1 MVEIKNLDVKQYFTV
16 LMAIVLL
23 TDLIILLNVPFLRQ
37 ILGFLCFTIIPGL
50 LILHI
55 LKLNK
60 IEFLKKFVLSVGLS
74 VAFLMFGGLLVNSF
88 YPLILKPLSLAPILI
103 SFTIIL
109 IILAFIAYKR
119 NKDDFDVGDVFNF
132 KMDLKDK
139 LTFPLI
145 FSFLFPFMA
154 VFGTYLMNTQGNNI
168 ILMIMLFLIPAYIV
182 AVVFLRDK
190 IPESTYP
197 IAILMIGIALL
208 FMFSLRSNH
217 IIGMD
222 AHTEYY
228 IFQLITSNLHWD
240 MSIFRHAYTA
250 CLSVTLLSA
259 IYQSLSNMNGEYIYK
274 IVYALIYS
282 ITPLGVYVLSKK
294 YVGGLYAFLASIFF
308 ISQER
313 FISIT
318 INLRTD
324 IAIFFFVL
332 AMMVFFDDKIDNV
345 NKKLLFVIF
354 MFSVI
359 VSHYSTSY
367 IFFFIMLGVF
377 AGMKLLTKKQS
388 LKKAISLTLM
398 LLFFASIFFWYSQV
412 TEAPFSA
419 GIHFFGKTFENLGN
433 FFVEELRAE
442 TAQMVIGRGIPMDVP
457 HIMEFILTYITF
469 IFIAIGVLSVT
480 KKHKET
486 SLSTKFEIEYLSM
499 MWICGMILALTVAL
513 PFVSTG
519 YGMTRLYSQ
528 LLVILALAFVIGG
541 VAISKYSRIPAYII
555 ILIVLIPYFMSIT
568 GVTYQIAGIP
578 NAISLNSDGDSYD
591 SLYVHD
597 QESYAANWLKDNNKQ
612 NLKVYTDYAGSMR
625 LKSQGKI
632 QSPDGRFYENNKT
645 INEGYIYLRY
655 QNVVDGEIL
664 KSTWKDVHNLT
675 EYSHLFAGKSKIY
688 NNGGSE
694 VYAGR

>member
-1 MVEIKNLDVKQYFTV
+1 MIEMKNLDVKQYFTV
-16 LMAIVLL
+16 LMAILLL
-23 TDLIILLNVPFLRQ
+23 TDLVILLNVPFLRQ
-37 ILGFLCFTIIPGL
+37 ILGFLCFTIIPGI
-50 LILHI
+50 LIIHI

-60 IEFLKKFVLSVGLS
+60 IEFLKKFVLSIGLS
-74 VAFLMFGGLLVNSF
+74 VTFLIFAGLLVNSF
-88 YPLILKPLSLAPILI
+88 YPVILKPLSLPPLLI
-103 SFTIIL
+103 SFNVIL
-109 IILAFIAYKR
+109 MILAFIAYKR
-119 NKDDFDVGDVFNF
+119 NKDDFDINDVLNF
-132 KMDLKDK
+132 KLDLKDK
-139 LTFPLI
+139 LTSPLLFPV
-145 FSFLFPFMA
+145 LFPFMA
-154 VFGTYLMNTQGNNI
+154 VFGTHLMNTQGNNI
-168 ILMIMLFLIPAYIV
+168 ILLAMLFLIPAYVV
-182 AVVFLRDK
+182 AVVYFRDR
-190 IPESTYP
+190 IPEATYP

-217 IIGMD
+217 IIGID

-240 MSIFRHAYTA
+240 ISIFRHAYTA
-250 CLSVTLLSA
+250 CLSVTLLST

-313 FISIT
+313 FIAVT

-324 IAIFFFVL
+324 IAIFFFAL

-345 NKKLLFVIF
+345 NKKLLFMIF
-354 MFSVI
+354 IFSVI

-388 LKKAISLTLM
+388 LKKAISLTIV

-412 TEAPFSA
+412 TEIPFSS

-433 FFVEELRAE
+433 FFIEELRHE

-480 KKHKET
+480 KKHKGT
-486 SLSTKFEIEYLSM
+486 SLSTKLEIEYLST
-499 MWICGMILALTVAL
+499 MWICGMILVLTIAL

-541 VAISKYSRIPAYII
+541 MAISKYSRIPAYII
-555 ILIVLIPYFMSIT
+555 ILIVLIPYSMSVT

-578 NAISLNSDGDSYD
+578 NAITLNSDGDSYD

-597 QESYAANWLKDNNKQ
+597 QESYAANWLRDNNKQ
-612 NLKVYTDYAGSMR
+612 NLNVYTDSRGGGR

-632 QSPDGRFYENNKT
+632 QFTDGRFYEKNNT
-645 INEGYIYLRY
+645 IREGYIYLRY

-664 KSTWKDVHNLT
+664 KSSWKDVHNLT

-688 NNGGSE
+688 GNGGSE